1 MAPPRDRI
9 RNAGSTMD
17 KSYFDAVDHVEQ
29 IEAMNL
35 RTHDVDEI
43 RILLALPRLDHLYYS
58 P

>member
-1 MAPPRDRI
+1 
-9 RNAGSTMD
+9 MD

-29 IEAMNL
+29 IEAMNP